1 MGSTVDMTAHTRRVR
16 HAEADKVT
24 TVGFFGILGDGNIG
38 NDASF
43 ESVLGYLRDRHPE
56 AVIDAMCAGPE
67 RVRVVYGIDAIPF
80 FYHLTKKKE
89 APDSKVTDTRPPPK
103 IAKVL
108 GTALKVPRIG
118 IETAVTGLRI
128 ASWVRRHDVVIVPGM
143 GVLEAALPI
152 RPWTTPYQ
160 LLVLSLSGRIFNTK
174 VALVCVGA
182 NPIHRRLTRI
192 LYVNAA
198 RLASYRSYRDT
209 FSRDVMRR
217 QGVNVTADHVYPD
230 LAFAL
235 PVINDEDGY
244 PRTVGIGVMAYYGS
258 NDQRKRASSIH
269 ETYRE
274 TLKLLA
280 RQLINSGRSL
290 RLFVGDNN
298 AGDQDVIDD
307 IVADIRSWRPDLPPE
322 RVIAEHTE
330 SFADIMAGMAP
341 CSSVIAARFHN
352 VLCALKLA
360 KPTIATGYST
370 KHEVLM
376 SDMGMEAYCMD
387 IQKLDVDL
395 IVKQIDE
402 LERNSAAIRRTLQER
417 NQIQAKA
424 LQQQFAELTAVLLP
438 STGWSA

>member
-1 MGSTVDMTAHTRRVR
+1 MTEHTVRVGQ
-16 HAEADKVT
+16 AAADRVSA
-24 TVGFFGILGDGNIG
+24 VGFFGILGDGNIG

-56 AVIDAMCAGPE
+56 AIIDAMCAGPE
-67 RVRVVYGIDAIPF
+67 RVRVVYGIDAVPF
-80 FYHLTKKKE
+80 SYHLTKEKE
-89 APDSKVTDTRPPPK
+89 SSDSKTKGSRQPSTV
-103 IAKVL
+103 AKVL

-128 ASWVRRHDVVIVPGM
+128 AWWVRRHDVVIVPGM

-152 RPWTTPYQ
+152 RPWTTPYR
-160 LLVLSLSGRIFNTK
+160 LFVLSLSGRIFQTK

-182 NPIHRRLTRI
+182 NPIRRRLTRI

-198 RLASYRSYRDT
+198 RLAFYRSYRDN
-209 FSRDVMRR
+209 FSRDVMRQ

-230 LAFAL
+230 LAFAI
-235 PVINDEDGY
+235 PAISDEPGY

-258 NDQRKRASSIH
+258 NDQRNQAISIH
-269 ETYRE
+269 ETYRAA
-274 TLKLLA
+274 LKLLA
-280 RQLINSGRSL
+280 RQLIDTGRNL

-307 IVADIRSWRPDLPPE
+307 IITDIRSWRPDLPPE
-322 RVIAEHTE
+322 RVIAEHAE
-330 SFADIMAGMAP
+330 SFADIMTAMAP
-341 CSSVIAARFHN
+341 CGSVIAARFHN
-352 VLCALKLA
+352 VLCALKLS

-370 KHEVLM
+370 KHRFLM
-376 SDMGMEAYCMD
+376 SEMGMEAYCMD

-402 LERNSAAIRRTLQER
+402 FEENSAAIRQTLQER
-417 NQIQAKA
+417 HQIHVMA
-424 LQQQFAELTAVLLP
+424 LKQQFSELTAVLLP
-438 STGWSA
+438 STGRSA